1 MKRIAVIASFLVSL
15 IALTVVCVYPVK
27 SDYQGNIT
35 INLDGNINP
44 STASIQRKGDFYILT
59 DDLTGNLSVMK
70 SNITLDGEGHS
81 VRGEIG
87 GVSLRNVENTTV
99 RNFVIRDGQYG
110 VDLSECSYITIT
122 NNTITGTSFLVAN
135 EGLGGISVRGG
146 THNSIFGNRL
156 ENNFYGIYLTATDST
171 IRENNIVSNSVGIY
185 LMDAANN
192 AFYHNSFINN
202 GMHVRYRSQA
212 SSELMNAWDNGSI
225 SGGNYWSDYNGPDAN
240 NDGIGGS
247 PYMIDNNNSDRY
259 PLMKP
264 WQPIGAPARIS
275 ISSPEDVVYTAS
287 NVPLILSADIASSNL
302 SYSLDGQANVT
313 IAGNT
318 TLSDLPAGFH
328 NLTVYVGDAAG
339 NVGASETVTF
349 TVAEPEGF
357 PTVPVAAI
365 GVAVLIAAVAATG
378 LIFTRRKLRKEA
390 HQT

>member
-1 MKRIAVIASFLVSL
+1 MKKVVIIASFLVRL
-15 IALTVVCVYPVK
+15 ITLCFACTYTVK

-35 INLDGNINP
+35 INPDGSINP
-44 STASIQRKGDFYILT
+44 STAPIQREGDLYTLT

-70 SNITLDGEGHS
+70 SNITLDGEGHN

-87 GVSLRNVENTTV
+87 GISLKNVENTTV

-110 VDLSECSYITIT
+110 LDLSECSYITVS
-122 NNTITGTSFLVAN
+122 NNTIMGTSFLIAN

-146 THNSIFGNRL
+146 THNSIVGNRL
-156 ENNFYGIYLTATDST
+156 ENNFYGMYLTVADST
-171 IRENNIVSNSVGIY
+171 IRENNVVNNSVGIY
-185 LMDAANN
+185 LMDAVNN

-202 GMHVRYRSQA
+202 DMHVRYRSQA
-212 SSELMNAWDNGSI
+212 SSQLMNTWDNGSY
-225 SGGNYWSDYNGPDAN
+225 SGGNYWSDYTGPDAN

-247 PYMIDNNNSDRY
+247 PYMIDNNNQDRY

-275 ISSPEDVVYTAS
+275 ISSPENIVYTAN
-287 NVPLILSADIASSNL
+287 NVPLNLSVDMSSSNL

-318 TLSDLPAGFH
+318 TLSDVSAGLH
-328 NLTVYVGDAAG
+328 NVTVYAWDAAG

-349 TVAEPEGF
+349 TVAELF
-357 PTVPVAAI
+357 PVVPVAI
-365 GVAVLIAAVAATG
+365 GVALVAVVIAATG
-378 LIFTRRKLRKEA
+378 SLLYNRKRCKEA
-390 HQT
+390 QQT